1 MADEHSH
8 QQQHHHNPS
17 EPTIF
22 DDLKRRQ
29 SILLTLFDLGSK
41 EALNEARQAPAPS
54 KDYCQLILTFHHV
67 IFRRWKI
74 TLHTDSESRCPREVR
89 DTYDDFRY
97 DENTQR
103 EIAHV
108 FGKPMLNYLLNIT
121 EKGKLDYLSRLP
133 TNLIIKIIS
142 FLNLEDIA
150 RISQVSSQ
158 FRQLCK
164 SDSVWMEL
172 YKTYYSNEITND
184 LMRLAERDGWRKV
197 FFTNKIKLQLELRRQ
212 KKQKPKTKSRNYS
225 RVQRDEKFDTD
236 NDDADED
243 DLIQT
248 GMNNRFR
255 RSLFLTEN

>member
-8 QQQHHHNPS
+8 QQQHHHNPPD
-17 EPTIF
+17 PTIF

-108 FGKPMLNYLLNIT
+108 FGKPMLTYLLNIT

-150 RISQVSSQ
+150 RISQVNSQ
-158 FRQLCK
+158 FRQVSLEPLK
-164 SDSVWMEL
+164 NTIKFRYIFGLFPSYAKATRFGWNS
-172 YKTYYSNEITND
+172 TRPIT
-184 LMRLAERDGWRKV
+184 V
-197 FFTNKIKLQLELRRQ
+197 
-212 KKQKPKTKSRNYS
+212 TKSPMIS
-225 RVQRDEKFDTD
+225 CV
-236 NDDADED
+236 
-243 DLIQT
+243 
-248 GMNNRFR
+248 
-255 RSLFLTEN
+255 